1 MAEKSLSLRVYEKV
15 KEDIIS
21 LKYQPGSILKE
32 RELAEGMGVSR
43 TPVRE
48 ALQRLAQEF
57 WITNGEGKKIQVSYI
72 TLKDAREIEQVRNII
87 EFAAIEHIISNGNPR
102 LLAGQLDAI
111 INEMKKT
118 SDDYEFMRLDLAFH
132 TVIVSSMDNGRLIR
146 FWNSI
151 RDEIIRMGLLAMRNR
166 LFYDQVVPEH
176 EMFIDALW
184 KKDLELVKKAMSQ
197 HLKHC
202 YESIFSALALYEKTM
217 EAPKAE

>member
-184 KKDLELVKKAMSQ
+184 KKDLELVKEAMSR

-202 YESIFSALALYEKTM
+202 YESIFAALALYEKTM

>member
-1 MAEKSLSLRVYEKV
+1 VAEKSLSLRVYEKV

-184 KKDLELVKKAMSQ
+184 KKDLELVKEAMSR

-202 YESIFSALALYEKTM
+202 YESIFAALALYEKTM

>member
-1 MAEKSLSLRVYEKV
+1 VAEKSLSLRVYEKI

-32 RELAEGMGVSR
+32 RELAESMGVSR

-57 WITNGEGKKIQVSYI
+57 WITTGEGKKIQVSYI
-72 TLKDAREIEQVRNII
+72 TLNDAHEIEQVRNII
-87 EFAAIEHIISNGNPR
+87 EFAAIEYIISNGNPR

-151 RDEIIRMGLLAMRNR
+151 RDEIIRMGLLAMHNR

-184 KKDLELVKKAMSQ
+184 KKDLELVKEAMSR

-202 YESIFSALALYEKTM
+202 YESIFAALALYEKSM
-217 EAPKAE
+217 EAQKTE